1 MGKRS
6 KNATRRKT
14 NRENAEFDFI
24 EMGEEPTKGRNEPK
38 TIFANASKKSKNKNK
53 NKGFQKQASLN
64 KALGLSD
71 VAMEEISTKTS
82 K

>member
-53 NKGFQKQASLN
+53 GFQKQASLN